1 MKRFVLVYICFTLL
15 FWVEKVYPQVQYSSY
30 EGTHFFVG
38 FMQNEIVIDPRYGG
52 LHLKLFIFPS
62 STTNVTLIFP
72 NDSVVTFTNVN
83 TSKNLEIDVPTN
95 FENFESEV
103 VRKKAIEIISTNPI
117 IVYAFSTQYLTS
129 EAYSAIPVEK
139 WGKEYVVIS
148 YPNDQYSLPID
159 TPIDPSDS
167 TYRLTPR
174 QSEFLL
180 LAAYDSTQ
188 ITFYP
193 RSITE
198 KGAQVNNPKTVILN
212 KGQTYLVKSFPFVRN
227 YGDLSGT
234 FIRGDKPFGVL
245 SGHVRTAIPQNLVPK
260 WDSKNHLVEML
271 MPANSWG
278 REFITVPFGISPYGD
293 LIKITSYFPNT
304 TITAIWEGGSQTY
317 VLNQNFDVLEIPFVN
332 EPRKWI
338 SDKPVQMAQFIMHSG
353 LDWDSPNFDPAM
365 TLIPPLEQFVN
376 YVTFQTPGNSSWN
389 PGQFLAHFVNI
400 VGTIDALD
408 ETYLNSVRIVDIPND
423 ITLFNIFN
431 NTYFWANIKIRDG
444 IYNLQA
450 KKGKIAGVVYG
461 VGLADAYALVLG
473 SSLVNPYIG
482 DSTSPELTYEENCGN
497 LNGYF
502 YETNLQSNTGIVYAY
517 VISDSTFNYL
527 YSFSNIVDTTNYVY
541 FSAKPTDPYQKGKV
555 VLEVRDRNGNS
566 RKLSYEY
573 NPPLLQLPSS
583 LEFNNIKPF
592 DSLIKSIKI
601 KNLGNSIQIL
611 RISLK
616 RKDDR
621 FRWYVDRRIP
631 INLSWNDT
639 VSIFIT
645 CSPNGVLIDLY
656 DTLIIEVD
664 CNLTFRIPINTSVLE
679 AKLEVFGYDFGSVYI
694 GDTAIG
700 RVGIANFGEIPIR
713 FDSIFIN
720 SLPNVFL
727 KIDNPTNFI
736 LQSGDTTY
744 FSIKFAP
751 NNRQEFNS
759 QVVFYDELKLNLK
772 ADIRGVGIAPLI
784 SSIVVDFG
792 RVRIGKTKD
801 TVVYL
806 INKGNTPAKISFIDY
821 INFDSSFYLSN
832 FDIKTTFSD
841 SLPVFISFTPQKLGN
856 LFTIAEY
863 SIDWELHP
871 KVKIEVRGE
880 GILPQ
885 LETYNYYFDTVFV
898 DEDTFALVP
907 IVRSIGTEDLLIYEI
922 RPFQGDLSSFEID
935 FNSLKS
941 ISLPIDSILKIPVK
955 FHPSFVGNHQIT
967 LEVIS
972 NAVPGDSLAVNH
984 LVIYGVA
991 RSRDTLLAEI
1001 EIESEQEYLL
1011 CNNVELLVK
1020 IINKGNV
1027 PFVIKKVDFLT
1038 ENFEV
1043 TGFDSSIVGTEINPT
1058 EVLDFNIIG
1067 FGKSEGSASI
1077 EIIINYGQNTD
1088 SLLVG
1093 KSEFRFQELIQN
1105 VFVESDENPVKVGG
1119 NYNLNV
1125 SGEFV
1130 NPSELPFEFV
1140 LNVKA
1145 VHKDKVSF
1153 NRTNFVFNLKNF
1165 DNEWQI
1171 NPEVE
1176 FTDSEIKFILPQL
1189 NLRGKNAEWSISIP
1203 FSVYLTNKL
1212 FSQFEVSVEENI
1224 CFKFSSNSTLV
1235 QIEPFCAYPLRDIE
1249 IVDFPILVDYYPNP
1263 ITNFLTLEFESKKK
1277 DFVILE
1283 IFDKLGSPIGEKMKI
1298 EIDIGK
1304 SQKNVD
1310 FYFVENGIYFVK
1322 LNFNNLTKYI
1332 KVLKLN

>member
-1 MKRFVLVYICFTLL
+1 MKRLGIINICFILL
-15 FWVEKVYPQVQYSSY
+15 FGVEKVYSQVQYSSY

-72 NDSVVTFTNVN
+72 NDSVVTFTNIKPSN
-83 TSKNLEIDVPTN
+83 NLEIDVPIN
-95 FENFESEV
+95 FENYESEV
-103 VRKKAIEIISTNPI
+103 VRKKAIEIISSNPI

-159 TPIDPSDS
+159 TPLDPADS

-198 KGAQVNNPKTVILN
+198 KGVQVNTPKTVILN

-234 FIRGDKPFGVL
+234 FIRGDKPIGVL

-304 TITAIWEGGSQTY
+304 TITAIWDGGSQTY

-338 SDKPVQMAQFIMHSG
+338 SDKPIQMAQFIMHSG

-365 TLIPPLEQFVN
+365 TLVPPLEQFVN

-400 VGTIDALD
+400 VGTIDALS

-423 ITLFNIFN
+423 ITLFKIFN
-431 NTYFWANIKIRDG
+431 DTYFWANIKIRDG
-444 IYNLQA
+444 VYNLEA

-473 SSLVNPYIG
+473 SSLVNPFIG
-482 DSTSPELTYEENCGN
+482 DSTSPELTFEENCGN

-502 YETNLQSNTGIVYAY
+502 FETNISSNTGIAYAY

-527 YSFSNIVDTTNYVY
+527 YSFSDIVDTTNYVS
-541 FSAKPTDPYQKGKV
+541 FSAEPIDPFKKGKV

-566 RKLSYEY
+566 RRLSYEY
-573 NPPLLQLPSS
+573 YPPLLQFPLDLVFS
-583 LEFNNIKPF
+583 NIKPF
-592 DSLIKSIKI
+592 DSLTK
-601 KNLGNSIQIL
+601 SIQIKNIGNSVEIL
-611 RISLK
+611 RIGLK
-616 RKDDR
+616 KKDER
-621 FRWYVDRRIP
+621 FRWYVDEKLP
-631 INLSWNDT
+631 IKLNQNDT
-639 VSIFIT
+639 ISIFIT
-645 CSPNGVLIDLY
+645 CSPNGMLKDLF

-664 CNLTFRIPINTSVLE
+664 CNLVFTIPINTSVLE
-679 AKLEVFGYDFGSVYI
+679 AKLEVFGYDFGNVYI
-694 GDTAIG
+694 GDTATG
-700 RVGIANFGEIPIR
+700 RVGIANLGELPIL

-720 SLPNVFL
+720 SLPNVFI
-727 KIDNPTNFI
+727 KIDNPTKFT
-736 LQSGDTTY
+736 LKGGDTAY

-751 NNRQEFNS
+751 NNRLEFKS

-772 ADIRGVGIAPLI
+772 ADIRGVGIAPLVN
-784 SSIVVDFG
+784 SIVIDFG
-792 RVRIGKTKD
+792 KVRVGKTKD

-806 INKGNTPAKISFIDY
+806 INTGNVPAQISFIDY
-821 INFDSSFYLSN
+821 INFDSAFYLSN
-832 FDIKTTFSD
+832 FDINATFSD
-841 SLPVFISFTPQKLGN
+841 SLPVFLSFTPQKLGYYV
-856 LFTIAEY
+856 TIAEY
-863 SIDWELHP
+863 SIDWKLHP
-871 KVKIEVRGE
+871 KLQIEVRGE

-885 LETYNYYFDTVFV
+885 LETYDYYFDTVFV
-898 DEDTFALVP
+898 DEVANALVP
-907 IVRSIGTEDLLIYEI
+907 IVHSNGTEDLFIYEI

-935 FNSLKS
+935 FNLLKN
-941 ISLPIDSILKIPVK
+941 IILPIGSTLSIPVK
-955 FHPSFVGNHQIT
+955 FQPNFVGKHQVT

-972 NAVPGDSLAVNH
+972 NAAPGDSISIEH
-984 LVIYGVA
+984 LVISGVA
-991 RSRDTLLAEI
+991 RPRDTLLAEI

-1011 CNNVELLVK
+1011 CNEVELLVK
-1020 IINKGNV
+1020 IKNKGNV
-1027 PFVIKKVDFLT
+1027 PFVIKNFNFVT

-1043 TGFDSSIVGTEINPT
+1043 THFDSSIIGTEIKPN
-1058 EVLDFNIIG
+1058 EILEFKIFG
-1067 FGKSEGSASI
+1067 FGENEGHASI
-1077 EIIINYGQNTD
+1077 EININYGRNTD
-1088 SLLVG
+1088 SLLSG
-1093 KSEFRFQELIQN
+1093 KSEFRFQKLVQN
-1105 VFVESDENPVKVGG
+1105 VFVESEENPVKIGE

-1125 SGEFV
+1125 KGEFK
-1130 NPSELPFEFV
+1130 NPSELPFEFI

-1145 VHKDKVSF
+1145 IHKDRIAF
-1153 NRTNFVFNLKNF
+1153 NRSNFVFKVINYE
-1165 DNEWQI
+1165 NEWSVQ
-1171 NPEVE
+1171 PEVE
-1176 FTDSEIKFILPQL
+1176 FTDSEIKFTVPQFSL
-1189 NLRGKNAEWSISIP
+1189 GGKTANWSISIP
-1203 FSVYLTNKL
+1203 FSVYLTDKL

-1224 CFKFSSNSTLV
+1224 CYKSSSNSTLA
-1235 QIEPFCAYPLRDIE
+1235 QIEPFCEYPLRDIE
-1249 IVDFPILVDYYPNP
+1249 IVDYPILVDYYPNP
-1263 ITNFLTLEFESKKK
+1263 ITNILTLEFESKKK
-1277 DFVILE
+1277 DFVILK
-1283 IFDKLGSPIGEKMKI
+1283 IFDKLGSSIGEEMKI
-1298 EIDIGK
+1298 EIDVGK
-1304 SQKNVD
+1304 NQKNID
-1310 FYFVENGIYFVK
+1310 FSFVENGIYFVK